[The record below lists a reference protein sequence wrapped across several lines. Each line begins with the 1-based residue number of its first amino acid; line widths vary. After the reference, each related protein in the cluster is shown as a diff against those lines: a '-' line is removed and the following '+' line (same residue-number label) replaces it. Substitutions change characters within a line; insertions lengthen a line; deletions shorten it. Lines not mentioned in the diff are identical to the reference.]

1 MGHGFSKRGSVD
13 LCFSSETLSVVYRD
27 NGDLSEMWGM
37 FYFQNFRIK
46 ASSATLM
53 MKLVLCSSKFHVKC
67 ISILHN
73 PRISF
78 TGWAFRPLPC
88 IPCRVLVRGLPV
100 LLSPHSWCVSFY
112 DILAIVKQSNSAS

>member
-27 NGDLSEMWGM
+27 NGDLSEMRAC
-37 FYFQNFRIK
+37 FTFNK

-53 MKLVLCSSKFHVKC
+53 MKIVLCSSKFHVKC

>member
-1 MGHGFSKRGSVD
+1 MKCGHV
-13 LCFSSETLSVVYRD
+13 LLLTE
-27 NGDLSEMWGM
+27 
-37 FYFQNFRIK
+37 FQNQGFKSNLNDENSPMLIK
-46 ASSATLM
+46 
-53 MKLVLCSSKFHVKC
+53 
-67 ISILHN
+67 ISCKVHIYSNN